1 MKKDYDVGTK
11 RINSSSL
18 KICVKT
24 VNSWDQTDEISEDIK
39 IIISHYSENNSMNY
53 LIDEKHPEFLKGS
66 ISSENKISG
75 ERIKILPDGTQLSR
89 AGFSIFAKNLRFNN
103 NPSHDW
109 DVCYENTS
117 GLKTYLYSEAKI
129 HLEQE
134 KKFNLVQK
142 FSENYEKIIFTLEQ
156 NLGEIKFL
164 ALYTIF
170 KIYIRVGNYDYYL
183 KNAHKGLT
191 TLQKKDITIQGDE
204 VIFDFI
210 GKDGVPHQIKKKFSE
225 KYIKELNK
233 ILSSKKI
240 DDFVFAGSKGRPLH
254 SEDFSSILFKI
265 TQEHFYPHIIRSH
278 HADSKCLDFLEGKSE
293 IEDPE
298 KLFFDIAK
306 DLGHKKYN
314 KKKGVW
320 EISTNI
326 TIKNY
331 IYPGYVKKI
340 RTGENN

>member
-1 MKKDYDVGTK
+1 MKKDFEIGTK

-18 KICVKT
+18 KMCVKT
-24 VNSWDQTDEISEDIK
+24 ANSWNQTELITEEVK
-39 IIISHYSENNSMNY
+39 NIISHYSENNSLNY
-53 LIDEKHPEFLKGS
+53 LVDEKHPEFLKGS
-66 ISSENKISG
+66 ISNENKISG

-103 NPSHDW
+103 DPNHAW

-117 GLKTYLYSEAKI
+117 GLKTYLYSEEKI

-142 FSENYEKIIFTLEQ
+142 FSEKYEKIIYTLEQ
-156 NLGEIKFL
+156 NLEEIKFL

-183 KNAHKGLT
+183 KNSHKGLT
-191 TLQKKDITIQGDE
+191 TLQKKDITVEGDE
-204 VIFDFI
+204 VLFDFI

-225 KYIKELNK
+225 KYIKELKK

-240 DDFVFAGSKGRPLH
+240 NDFVFAGSSGKPLH
-254 SEDFSSILFKI
+254 SEDFISILFKI
-265 TQEHFYPHIIRSH
+265 THEHFYPHIIRSH
-278 HADSKCLDFLEGKSE
+278 HADTKCLKFLEGRSE

-298 KLFFDIAK
+298 KLFIDIAK

-320 EISTNI
+320 EISPNI

-340 RTGENN
+340 RTGAKN